1 MEVIYFSRQQARDRD
16 PFLRAIECIATG
28 RKIIATSG
36 IDEFRERLAPRPG
49 RRLLAVVVAGNED
62 MLIDVYFARCLL
74 RGVPSIL
81 VLPDN
86 ERHTAALGYRI
97 GPDHVF
103 SMGTDMEEIVSTVA
117 KVLQR
122 GSAAAAPHDA
132 EDMNGR
138 RPPDHFAPGG
148 EKKAVNF

>member
-1 MEVIYFSRQQARDRD
+1 MEVVYFSKQQARGRD
-16 PFLRAIECIATG
+16 PFLRTIEGIAAG

-36 IDEFRERLAPRPG
+36 IDEFREKLAPRPG
-49 RRLLAVVVAGNED
+49 RRLLAVVIAGNED

-74 RGVPSIL
+74 RGVSSIL

-97 GPDHVF
+97 GPDHIF
-103 SMGTDMEEIVSTVA
+103 PMGTGMGEIASTVA

-122 GSAAAAPHDA
+122 GSADTTVNDA
-132 EDMNGR
+132 EGTYDR
-138 RPPDHFAPGG
+138 IPPDHFIPGG
-148 EKKAVNF
+148 EKKAANF